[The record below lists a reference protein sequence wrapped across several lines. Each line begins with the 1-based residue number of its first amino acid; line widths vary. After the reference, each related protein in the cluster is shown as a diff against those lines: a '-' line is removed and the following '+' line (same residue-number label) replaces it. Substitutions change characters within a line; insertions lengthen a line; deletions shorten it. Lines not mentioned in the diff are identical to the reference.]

1 MNNTYLSDFYH
12 GWLIEI
18 TSFNGGFE
26 VLCYSPCRE
35 KIQDYVTAG
44 SEFEAMQA
52 AKQGINWYLACHA
65 LSSFLREHYEA
76 DCLSFE
82 EWRSLHQSLL
92 VSCKMTS

>member
-1 MNNTYLSDFYH
+1 MNDTSLSDFYH

-18 TSFNGGFE
+18 TASEGGFE

-35 KIQDYVTAG
+35 KIQDYVTTG
-44 SEFEAMQA
+44 SDFEAMQA
-52 AKQGINWYLACHA
+52 AKQIIDWYLACYT

-92 VSCKMTS
+92 ATL